1 MADLLTLHARAKIN
15 LHLRVLGR
23 LPGGYHALETVYHS
37 VDLADTLTF
46 QAGGSGVTVECDDD
60 AIPTGP
66 DNLVARAADAFFRF
80 TGTARGLRASIK
92 KRIPAGAGLGGGSA
106 DAAATLVALN
116 RLYET
121 RYPVAIL
128 ERLGASVGADVPFC
142 IRGGTAWG
150 VGIGTDLTPLRP
162 LTGLHALV
170 VNPGIHVD
178 TTSAYRALRAR
189 PVGHG
194 HGMSPTAAAGAAILR
209 AWAEAAPATLNSFE
223 EPVFAAHPAV
233 RELRD
238 RLRAH
243 GAAAMMTG
251 SGSTVFGVFHDAVA
265 LSEAQSAMSDQPF
278 VVVTSFAGRGVAD
291 ARPS

>member
-37 VDLADTLTF
+37 VDLSDTLTF
-46 QAGGSGVTVECDDD
+46 SAGGSGVTVECDDD
-60 AIPTGP
+60 TIPTGP

-80 TGTARGLRASIK
+80 TGTAGGLRASIK

-121 RYPVAIL
+121 RYPVAVL

-142 IRGGTAWG
+142 IRGGAAWG
-150 VGIGTDLTPLRP
+150 FGIGTELTPLEP

-178 TTSAYRALRAR
+178 TTSAYRALKAR

-194 HGMSPTAAAGAAILR
+194 PGMNPTAAGAAILR
-209 AWAEAAPATLNSFE
+209 AWREAAPAAVNSFE
-223 EPVFAAHPAV
+223 EPVFAAHRAV

-251 SGSTVFGVFHDAVA
+251 SGSTVFGVFQDAEA
-265 LSEAQSAMSDQPF
+265 LAAARSAMSDQPF
-278 VVVTSFAGRGVAD
+278 VVVTSFAGCGVVD